1 MQLLKDQVA
10 FITGATAGIGKAI
23 ACVFAENGAQ
33 VVLLGTNA
41 ERGKN
46 ACSEINEKTNR
57 DAALFIQADVSK
69 KAEVDKAIADTLTK
83 FSKIDI
89 LVNNAGITKD
99 GLLLRMRPDDI
110 DRVLDVNLK
119 SCFYTCQAVLR
130 PFMKAK
136 KGKILNISSVVGLM
150 GNPGQT
156 NYAASKA
163 GLIGFTK
170 SLAKEIASRNITVNC
185 IAPGYIDTNMTNVLP
200 DDKKQVLISHIPLS
214 RIGKPEDIAQAAL
227 FLTSSMSDYITGQTL
242 IVDGGLLM

>member
-1 MQLLKDQVA
+1 MTLLENQVA

-23 ACVFAENGAQ
+23 AHHFAKQGAT
-33 VVLLGTNA
+33 VILVGTNA
-41 ERGKN
+41 DRGTKS
-46 ACSEINEKTNR
+46 AQEINHETGR
-57 DAALFIQADVSK
+57 DAATFMQCDVSK
-69 KAEVDKAIADTLTK
+69 KEAVDSAILQTLEK

-99 GLLLRMRPDDI
+99 GLLLRMSQEDI

-119 SCFYTCQAVLR
+119 SSFYTCQAVLR

-163 GLIGFTK
+163 ALIGFTK
-170 SLAKEIASRNITVNC
+170 SLAKEVSSRNITVNC
-185 IAPGYIDTNMTNVLP
+185 IAPGYIDTNMTEVLA
-200 DDKKQVLISHIPLS
+200 DDKKQALIEHIPLG

-227 FLTSSMSDYITGQTL
+227 FLCSSMADYITGQTL
-242 IVDGGLLM
+242 VVDGGLLM